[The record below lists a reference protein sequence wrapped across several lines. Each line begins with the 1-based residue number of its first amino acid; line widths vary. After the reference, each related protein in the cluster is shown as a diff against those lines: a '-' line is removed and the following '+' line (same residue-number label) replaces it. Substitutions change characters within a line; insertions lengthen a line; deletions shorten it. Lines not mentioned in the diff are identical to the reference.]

1 MKTPVDFLKTLA
13 QYTFPLFHFVIQLGK
28 VLWDLIEIAWLLTK
42 RCLRRLRSLVKR
54 SALLLN
60 AKRKPPAKPKKA

>member
-1 MKTPVDFLKTLA
+1 MKTAVDFLKTLA

-42 RCLRRLRSLVKR
+42 PTLALRLRASQR
-54 SALLLN
+54 PISALEG
-60 AKRKPPAKPKKA
+60 

>member
-1 MKTPVDFLKTLA
+1 MKTAVDFLKTLA
-13 QYTFPLFHFVIQLGK
+13 HYTFPLFHFVIQLGK

>member
-1 MKTPVDFLKTLA
+1 MKTAVDFLKALA
-13 QYTFPLFHFVIQLGK
+13 QYTSPLFHFVIRLGK

-42 RCLRRLRSLVKR
+42 RCLRRLRVKW

-60 AKRKPPAKPKKA
+60 PKRKPPAKPKKT

>member
-1 MKTPVDFLKTLA
+1 MKTAVDCLKTLA

-42 RCLRRLRSLVKR
+42 RCLGRLRSLVKR

>member
-1 MKTPVDFLKTLA
+1 MKTAVDILKTLA
-13 QYTFPLFHFVIQLGK
+13 QYTFPFFHFVIRLGK

-60 AKRKPPAKPKKA
+60 PKRKPPAKPKKA